1 MLCLCARERDL
12 PHCGRPGGRRFKYFN
27 HRSWHCCDRRQGRN
41 LVVTDPTM
49 RTRTARQLGL
59 RAVLAARLLIL
70 LFRLQMLFTFP
81 PGSYTPGA
89 TYKWY
94 AFAINEAGGKS
105 SASLVQLHQPCHVGP
120 VLLCACANCRTNCIW
135 HCAAPVRYVMP
146 LPFVHFNCR
155 VPGAPT
161 ISSATNSGSTM
172 NVNVAPPGSNG
183 GAGERYYTS
192 RRV

>member
-105 SASLVQLHQPCHVGP
+105 SASAAYSFTSPAMW
-120 VLLCACANCRTNCIW
+120 VLCCCVRVPI
-135 HCAAPVRYVMP
+135 AAPTAFGTA
-146 LPFVHFNCR
+146 LHPFVTLCHCHSFISTAESLAR
-155 VPGAPT
+155 RPFPVPRIQAAP
-161 ISSATNSGSTM
+161 
-172 NVNVAPPGSNG
+172 
-183 GAGERYYTS
+183 
-192 RRV
+192 